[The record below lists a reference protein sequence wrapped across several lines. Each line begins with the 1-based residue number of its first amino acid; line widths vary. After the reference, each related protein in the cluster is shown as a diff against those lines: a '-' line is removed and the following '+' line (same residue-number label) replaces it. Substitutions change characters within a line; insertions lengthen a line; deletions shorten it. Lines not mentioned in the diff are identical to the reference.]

1 MLTEGSPLPR
11 VEVVDQDLAPVDV
24 AGLAA
29 GGAVLLA
36 FYLYDWTGT

>member
-1 MLTEGSPLPR
+1 MLAEGSPLPQ
-11 VEVVDQDLAPVDV
+11 VDVVDQDLAPVDV

>member
-1 MLTEGSPLPR
+1 MLAEGARLPR
-11 VEVVDQDLAPVDV
+11 VSVVDQDLAPVDV

-29 GGAVLLA
+29 DGPVLLA